1 MVALQQ
7 VTVDVDEVLLLV
19 GGLYSFGDDLQIEA
33 LGNAKDGVDQA
44 GAAGVSGGARDRGL
58 VDLDEVDG
66 EVDEPGQRGVASAEV
81 VDGQRVTVLPVAR
94 QPGGEFGAGEV
105 IFGDF

>member
-44 GAAGVSGGARDRGL
+44 GAAGVSGVPATKDLSILTKSTGRSMSRDK
-58 VDLDEVDG
+58 E
-66 EVDEPGQRGVASAEV
+66 E
-81 VDGQRVTVLPVAR
+81 
-94 QPGGEFGAGEV
+94 
-105 IFGDF
+105 